1 MPAIACEVWSSCL
14 HKFGHCRVMAGSLE
28 NGWAPFFG
36 GAFARPKSQD
46 PLWSDLRLGGKP
58 PPQAMALS
66 PQLFSICSMSSSPS
80 REQRLFVQ
88 APGSR
93 QAMAGSPLLQQSSSG
108 LQPSDSSQDR
118 SSWQVNWSS
127 KEWGTGSGTGV
138 PAGVLPPGLEAESN
152 AVQDLVLLTR
162 AKGLWELW
170 LSTPTF
176 RQLRLLKV

>member
-1 MPAIACEVWSSCL
+1 M
-14 HKFGHCRVMAGSLE
+14 
-28 NGWAPFFG
+28 
-36 GAFARPKSQD
+36 
-46 PLWSDLRLGGKP
+46 
-58 PPQAMALS
+58 
-66 PQLFSICSMSSSPS
+66 
-80 REQRLFVQ
+80 Q
-88 APGSR
+88 APRSR
-93 QAMAGSPLLQQSSSG
+93 QDVAGSPFLQQSSSR

-152 AVQDLVLLTR
+152 AVQDRVLLTR

-170 LSTPTF
+170 SSTPMF